1 MQSQPLFVVGSP
13 RSGTTFLC
21 NVLNQHPLIELTN
34 ESRIFVLLQDL
45 LEIRS
50 RTPDLLEPVFRKPLT
65 RYVRRNLGGWV
76 EQFYREELGV
86 TAPIWGDKHP
96 PYADPNVLTAHAARL
111 SPAPRTG
118 SSLRTI
124 GAALPH
130 AKFIHVHRDPRYVAY
145 SMLRKGWVDSL
156 EDAVSVWRRHVE
168 EIDAFFDEI
177 PADRHLTLRYA
188 DLVEQPHSAAAAI
201 TDFLD
206 LGHDG
211 GMAAFLAAEQ
221 NDPTPFSE
229 PVTDLAA
236 SRLAIPSV
244 HPAARALQLAGQHA
258 ERLGY
263 AA

>member
-21 NVLNQHPLIELTN
+21 NVLNQHPLIQLTN

-45 LEIRS
+45 LEVRS
-50 RTPDLLEPVFRKPLT
+50 RTPDLLEPVFRKPLA
-65 RYVRRNLGGWV
+65 RFVKRNLGVWV
-76 EQFYREELGV
+76 EQFYREELQI
-86 TAPIWGDKHP
+86 TAPVWGDKHP
-96 PYADPNVLTAHAARL
+96 PYADPNVLSAHAARL

-124 GAALPH
+124 RAALPD
-130 AKFIHVHRDPRYVAY
+130 AKFIHVHRDPRHVAY

-156 EDAVSVWRRHVE
+156 EEAVCVWRRHVE
-168 EIDAFFDEI
+168 EIDTFFGEI
-177 PADRHLTLRYA
+177 PGDRHLTLRYA
-188 DLVEQPHSAAAAI
+188 DLVEEPQVTAAAI
-201 TDFLD
+201 TGFLN
-206 LGHDG
+206 LEHDG
-211 GMAAFLAAEQ
+211 GMTAFLAAEQ
-221 NDPTPFSE
+221 RDPTPFSE

-236 SRLAIPSV
+236 SRRTIPTV
-244 HPAARALQLAGQHA
+244 HPAARALQLAGQYA